1 MTRVLY
7 IEGSPNKAYSA
18 SIEVCNAFLDV
29 YRLQHPDHVIQKLD
43 IWDLEMPEFDGDA
56 LAAKYAGLDGTA
68 LTPAQAAAWQRIE
81 ELAAPFHEV
90 DKFLFGVPLWNF
102 SIPYKLKQLIDVISQ
117 KDVLFTFDSSGFAGM
132 LRGKKAAVVYARGL
146 SYMSPGSFTPASEFD
161 LQRPYM
167 ETWLKFV
174 GVKDVVGIVVER
186 TLLGPD
192 GKIDRS
198 SAIEEARAIARTF

>member
-7 IEGSPNKAYSA
+7 IEGSPNKGYSA

-29 YRLQHPDHVIQKLD
+29 YRLEHPNHVIQKLD
-43 IWDLEMPEFDGDA
+43 IWDLAIPEFDEDA
-56 LAAKYAGLDGTA
+56 LAAKYAGLKGAA

-81 ELAAPFHEV
+81 ELAAPFHEA
-90 DKFLFGVPLWNF
+90 DKFLFGMPLWNF
-102 SIPYKLKQLIDVISQ
+102 SIPYKLKHLIDVISQ
-117 KDVLFTFDSSGFAGM
+117 KDMLFAFDSSGFAGM
-132 LRGKKAAVVYARGL
+132 LNGKKVAVVYTRGL
-146 SYMSPGSFTPASEFD
+146 DYMSPGTFTLASEFD

-174 GVKDVVGIVVER
+174 GVKDVVGIVVQC

-192 GKIDRS
+192 GKANQS
-198 SAIEEARAIARTF
+198 SAIKEARAIARVF